1 MPLQLNLIVDS
12 NKNKK
17 KNNSKRKHPQNP
29 INKRR
34 IMRAIRDLP
43 MM

>member
-17 KNNSKRKHPQNP
+17 NNSKRNHPQNP

-43 MM
+43 IM